1 MYKIN
6 CFFVSFGIKNMESAH
21 FFNNKPVVVIM
32 GVCGCGKSTIAKK
45 LAYKLQLHFLEGDDF
60 HPASNIEKM
69 SNGIGLTDKDRWPW
83 LDALGEAI
91 RIKNND
97 ENSGVI
103 LSCSALKRAYRERLS
118 TSSGVPILYIYLHGS
133 RETLLKRMGSR
144 ANHYMP
150 SSLLDSQLDTLEIP
164 EEDEIAFTISIEKSI
179 SEIVKESILK
189 INSMRSLD

>member
-1 MYKIN
+1 
-6 CFFVSFGIKNMESAH
+6 MESAH
-21 FFNNKPVVVIM
+21 FFNNKPVVVAM

-45 LAYKLQLHFLEGDDF
+45 IASQLQLPFFEGDDF

-69 SNGIGLTDKDRWPW
+69 SNGIGLTDEDRWPW

-97 ENSGVI
+97 NSGVI
-103 LSCSALKRAYRERLS
+103 LSCSALTRAYRERLS

-133 RETLLKRMGSR
+133 RETLLKRMNSR

-150 SSLLDSQLDTLEIP
+150 SSLLDGQLDTLEIP
-164 EEDEIAFTISIEKSI
+164 EDDEIAFTVSIEKSI